1 MSLNLPPSRSTQK
14 PAPNGSPRR
23 VGLSI
28 EQRNRSIGSFHGPEL
43 FPVSN
48 LASPVADLAAHRRKK
63 LTATV
68 PYRLLRATS
77 SALVVLL
84 TGLSIAVAIA
94 VTYSEHTLAPRE
106 RQLIHGVSK

>member
-14 PAPNGSPRR
+14 PAPIGSPRR

-28 EQRNRSIGSFHGPEL
+28 EQLNRSSGSSHGPEL

-48 LASPVADLAAHRRKK
+48 LASPVADLTAHRRKK
-63 LTATV
+63 LSTTV
-68 PYRLLRATS
+68 LYRLLRAAS
-77 SALVVLL
+77 SASVVLL
-84 TGLSIAVAIA
+84 TALCLGVAIA

-106 RQLIHGVSK
+106 RQLIYEVSK